1 MQKTIITTTLLAFI
15 LLCSNAIFSQQN
27 QTWYQIKTPNL
38 NQPFGYVWN
47 YTNTPDESHKKC
59 KGHEHIVTNKKAPL
73 RKSPELKT
81 TFVASSPTYK
91 FSYTHDN
98 KNQESTITYSLINE
112 NGTVIIDNEALIIS
126 SEKGWQTKTIDI
138 SSYQNQALTL
148 VINIEGQ
155 AKNTSLFI
163 NLFQ

>member
-1 MQKTIITTTLLAFI
+1 MQKTLINTTLITLII
-15 LLCSNAIFSQQN
+15 LFSNVIISQKN
-27 QTWYQIKTPNL
+27 QTWYQIKTPDL
-38 NQPFGYVWN
+38 SQPFGYVWN

-73 RKSPELKT
+73 KKAPELKS

-98 KNQESTITYSLINE
+98 ENQESTITYSLINE
-112 NGTVIIDNEALIIS
+112 NGTVIIDNEALTVS
-126 SEKGWQTKTIDI
+126 SEKEWQTKQIDI
-138 SSYQNQALTL
+138 SSCQNQALTL
-148 VINIEGQ
+148 VINVESQ